1 MNQQIQ
7 PQQQVQP
14 YQVVAQWAELIVP
27 VMAGIMLLV
36 FIAGMVRDLFKG
48 EEVKLPGG

>member
-7 PQQQVQP
+7 PYQQIQSQAVQ
-14 YQVVAQWAELIVP
+14 AQWVELIVP
-27 VMAGIMLLV
+27 VLVGIMLLA

-48 EEVKLPGG
+48 AEVKLPL